1 MERPAVALEHLP
13 LGDKARARPL
23 PGKSP
28 AKPGKSMV
36 KFSVGR
42 RARRSTIK
50 LLARC
55 NHFIVDKEPQHEEL
69 PPRCCADRSCCYRLW
84 QEGRSQAG
92 CRSGC
97 RSCRRCTCCRSGR
110 CSSRCCCSGQRSC
123 RRWSSR
129 FRRCQGCCQ
138 AGRRRSRREDQGS
151 GRCRRTWRC
160 RRCQGCNEEVIL
172 FTHTKKPASAGFFVC
187 AQRRSLRSVASSR
200 SRPPDRRRQSS
211 RHCNPKPTR
220 AP

>member
-1 MERPAVALEHLP
+1 MARPARALERHP
-13 LGDKARARPL
+13 LGDKARARPF

-92 CRSGC
+92 CCSCSCSCRC
-97 RSCRRCTCCRSGR
+97 RSCRCSCGCRACRCSCGCSGR
-110 CSSRCCCSGQRSC
+110 GCCEARRCRQTRRRRHGQGQGSC
-123 RRWSSR
+123 RRCCA
-129 FRRCQGCCQ
+129 RRC
-138 AGRRRSRREDQGS
+138 
-151 GRCRRTWRC
+151 RCSQR
-160 RRCQGCNEEVIL
+160 CNEEVIAAL
-172 FTHTKKPASAGFFVC
+172 ASAKSRLAPAFFVLRLVDRL
-187 AQRRSLRSVASSR
+187 ARRSHDL
-200 SRPPDRRRQSS
+200 PPAESILLIG
-211 RHCNPKPTR
+211 NPYPVF
-220 AP
+220 AAAQG